1 MANETQHR
9 FPQGTGPAEM
19 PNECWMMGFLQISN
33 PFSAVN
39 IGERNPPLATGD
51 DPGRNGE
58 RNGHERNGNETEH
71 IDRPGKIGERNPAK
85 VPTGYDPGRNGERN
99 GNERNGNETQHME
112 ECC

>member
-1 MANETQHR
+1 
-9 FPQGTGPAEM
+9 
-19 PNECWMMGFLQISN
+19 MGFLQISN

-71 IDRPGKIGERNPAK
+71 IDRTGKIGERNPAK